1 MKSQTKQKSKSKTK
15 QAARSS
21 TTRRKPQ
28 KSRSAQAKN
37 SRRQYSLAVLL
48 FCLIVSVFF
57 GGDLK
62 GFLAVGTDA
71 VAAYLDGKLPGQ
83 SQDAGKSGDLKDST
97 LQIHFLDIGQGDATY
112 ITCDGHSMLVDA
124 GNNNKGTQV
133 QSYLESQKI
142 SSLDYLVGTHPD
154 ADHIGGLDVVLTKF
168 PAKKLFM
175 PDYEKDT
182 KTYED
187 VVKAAKYRRLEITHP
202 KAGQTYP
209 LGSAKITILGP
220 LEAYS
225 DANDNSVC
233 FLLEHGENR
242 FLFTG
247 DAEEDAES
255 DMLSAGENVQAD
267 VYKVSHHGSKT
278 ATTEAFFREISPVYA
293 VISCGDDNR
302 YGHPHAEVLN
312 RLRAAGVQMFRTDDQ
327 GTVVVVSDGTD
338 LTFNCSPSDD
348 WAAGE

>member
-124 GNNNKGTQV
+124 GNNNKGTQ
-133 QSYLESQKI
+133 E
-142 SSLDYLVGTHPD
+142 
-154 ADHIGGLDVVLTKF
+154 IG
-168 PAKKLFM
+168 
-175 PDYEKDT
+175 
-182 KTYED
+182 
-187 VVKAAKYRRLEITHP
+187 
-202 KAGQTYP
+202 
-209 LGSAKITILGP
+209 
-220 LEAYS
+220 
-225 DANDNSVC
+225 
-233 FLLEHGENR
+233 
-242 FLFTG
+242 
-247 DAEEDAES
+247 
-255 DMLSAGENVQAD
+255 
-267 VYKVSHHGSKT
+267 
-278 ATTEAFFREISPVYA
+278 
-293 VISCGDDNR
+293 
-302 YGHPHAEVLN
+302 
-312 RLRAAGVQMFRTDDQ
+312 RAHV
-327 GTVVVVSDGTD
+327 
-338 LTFNCSPSDD
+338 
-348 WAAGE
+348 